1 MEFIPANK
9 KDALAVRPQSLNIR
23 KEQMFCVNDLFVY
36 GLTCL
41 LFVLVAAELGTQ
53 PVMLFHE
60 FTAELALDG
69 FQPEELARR

>member
-1 MEFIPANK
+1 MIF
-9 KDALAVRPQSLNIR
+9 
-23 KEQMFCVNDLFVY
+23 FVY

-69 FQPEELARR
+69 FQPEELARRENRTEFLHVFFLYFINRFSADTKIFI